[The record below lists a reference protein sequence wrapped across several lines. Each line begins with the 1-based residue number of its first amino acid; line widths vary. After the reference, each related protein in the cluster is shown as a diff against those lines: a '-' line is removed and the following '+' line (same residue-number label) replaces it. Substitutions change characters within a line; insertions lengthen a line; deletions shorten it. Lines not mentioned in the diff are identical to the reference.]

1 MKGPLLQC
9 GLVTVHVGKC
19 KEPLLYFQLSI
30 RSLVTCLDLMLSLVV
45 VAANLKTL
53 GLFAFQL

>member
-9 GLVTVHVGKC
+9 LLVTVHVGKY

-30 RSLVTCLDLMLSLVV
+30 RSLVTCLDLILSLVV